1 MNLPQLTYI
10 DLFCGAGG
18 ASIGLGDQGFDLI
31 LANDIDRI
39 ALETFKHNLKKIHK
53 NTKQELIIHG
63 DIKDLYLLLNLKGAR
78 KRIRTQSLGYMT
90 ITTQKEKQIYENIPK
105 IVNNKEIQ
113 KALKN
118 KKIVKNIDLLIG
130 GPPCQGYS
138 LIGRSKRGS
147 KVDRAKGFV
156 DDPRNQLFKYFL
168 ACAKKFDPKVV
179 VIENVKGLSSSTN
192 YRDLIE
198 VSLRRTGRGYITY
211 SLILNAKDFGV
222 PQHRERLFFIGVRS
236 DIAKKSK
243 WTEASIA
250 KLIIDRTKTHK
261 NNDRTNLQSAIDDLP
276 KIIANPVP
284 NNYAKKDEIAIGKK
298 GSFGENISSKKY
310 NDLIFKKN
318 NYRVMINKYRN
329 KIIKPLRLFNHK
341 ARFHNENDKQI
352 YLTLRPGKYLNHPE
366 NKNALKRVTYG
377 IRLDADGQRYLKGF
391 VDKYFKLDS
400 KQPSKTIIAHLE
412 TDGNSFVHPGP
423 IPRSITPREA
433 ARIQSFPDWYEFRG
447 PTRRQFRQIGN
458 AIPPL
463 LARVIGKIVRDI
475 LDKKG

>member
-1 MNLPQLTYI
+1 MEVPQLRYI

-18 ASIGLGDQGFDLI
+18 ASIGLGDQGFELI
-31 LANDIDRI
+31 LANDIDSI

-63 DIKDLYLLLNLKGAR
+63 DIKDLYSLLNPRGAR
-78 KRIRTQSLGYMT
+78 KRIRKQSLGYMT
-90 ITTQKEKQIYENIPK
+90 ITTQKEKQIYLNKPK
-105 IVNNKEIQ
+105 IVNNKQIQ
-113 KALKN
+113 KVLTS
-118 KKIVKNIDLLIG
+118 IRILKNIDLLIG

-179 VIENVKGLSSSTN
+179 VIENVKGLASSTN

-198 VSLRRTGRGYITY
+198 ISLRRTGRGYTTH

-222 PQHRERLFFIGVRS
+222 PQHRERLFFIGVRN
-236 DIAKKSK
+236 DIAKKLK
-243 WTEASIA
+243 WTKVSLA
-250 KLIIDRTKTHK
+250 KLIIDRTKAYK
-261 NNDRTNLQSAIDDLP
+261 NKDRTNLKSAIGDLP
-276 KIIANPVP
+276 KIIANTAP
-284 NNYAKKDEIAIGKK
+284 NNYAKEDEIAFGKK

-310 NDLIFKKN
+310 NDLIVKKS
-318 NYRVMINKYRN
+318 NYRVRINKYRN
-329 KIIKPLRLFNHK
+329 KMIKPLRLFNHK
-341 ARFHNENDKQI
+341 ARFHNKNDKQI
-352 YLTLRPGKYLNHPE
+352 YSALRPGKYLDHPD

-377 IRLDADGQRYLKGF
+377 TQFDADGRRYLKSF
-391 VDKYFKLDS
+391 VDKYFKLDPR
-400 KQPSKTIIAHLE
+400 QPSKTIIAHLE
-412 TDGNSFVHPGP
+412 TDGNSYVHPGP

-463 LARVIGKIVRDI
+463 LARVIGRIVKDI
-475 LDKKG
+475 LDNKR